1 MSIYFIFVVLFFHFA
16 GHKPQ
21 VMNKTADV
29 GPGRIIVRLFTYVVA
44 DRRLKGQSRPS
55 MVFGFARFGRFGG
68 SIGGENQSSVQ
79 GNVVRV

>member
-29 GPGRIIVRLFTYVVA
+29 GLGRIIMFTCVVA

-55 MVFGFARFGRFGG
+55 MVFGFARFSRFEG
-68 SIGGENQSSVQ
+68 SIEGENQSSVQ

>member
-16 GHKPQ
+16 GRKPQ

-29 GPGRIIVRLFTYVVA
+29 GLGRIIMRLFTCVVA

-55 MVFGFARFGRFGG
+55 MVFGFARFSRFEG
-68 SIGGENQSSVQ
+68 SIEGENQSSVQ